1 MQMKLIPKKDLIVML
16 QRSSDYD
23 LIDIEDFEYLLDV
36 YGDDYFVVDGIFR
49 MTKENEER
57 KKWLKEG

>member
-1 MQMKLIPKKDLIVML
+1 MKLIPKKDLIVML

-36 YGDDYFVVDGIFR
+36 YGDDYFVVDGTFR

-57 KKWLKEG
+57 KKWLKES

>member
-1 MQMKLIPKKDLIVML
+1 MKLIPKKDLIVML

-36 YGDDYFVVDGIFR
+36 YGNDYFVVDGTFR

-57 KKWLKEG
+57 KKWLKES

>member
-1 MQMKLIPKKDLIVML
+1 MKLIPKKDLIIML

-23 LIDIEDFEYLLDV
+23 LIDIDDFEYLLDE
-36 YGDDYFVVDGIFR
+36 YGDDYFVVDGTFR

-57 KKWLKEG
+57 KKWLKES

>member
-1 MQMKLIPKKDLIVML
+1 MRLIPKKDLIAML

-36 YGDDYFVVDGIFR
+36 YGDDYFIVDGTFR

>member
-1 MQMKLIPKKDLIVML
+1 MRLIPKKDLIIML
-16 QRSSDYD
+16 QKSSDYD

-36 YGDDYFVVDGIFR
+36 YGHDYFIVDGTFR

>member
-1 MQMKLIPKKDLIVML
+1 MKLIPKKDLIIML

-36 YGDDYFVVDGIFR
+36 YGDDYFVVDGTFR

-57 KKWLKEG
+57 KKWLKES

>member
-1 MQMKLIPKKDLIVML
+1 MRLIPKKDLIVML

>member
-1 MQMKLIPKKDLIVML
+1 MKLMPKKDLIVML

-36 YGDDYFVVDGIFR
+36 YGDDYFVVDGTFR

-57 KKWLKEG
+57 KKWLEES

>member
-1 MQMKLIPKKDLIVML
+1 MKLIPKKDLIVML

-36 YGDDYFVVDGIFR
+36 YGDDYFIVDGTFR

-57 KKWLKEG
+57 KKWLKES

>member
-1 MQMKLIPKKDLIVML
+1 MRLIPKKDLIVML

-23 LIDIEDFEYLLDV
+23 LIDLEDFEYLLDV

>member
-1 MQMKLIPKKDLIVML
+1 MRLIPKKDLIVML

-23 LIDIEDFEYLLDV
+23 LIDLEDFEYLLDV

-57 KKWLKEG
+57 KKWLKES

>member
-1 MQMKLIPKKDLIVML
+1 MKLIPKKDLIIML

-23 LIDIEDFEYLLDV
+23 LIDIEDFEYLLNV
-36 YGDDYFVVDGIFR
+36 YGDDYFIVDGTFR

-57 KKWLKEG
+57 KKWLKES

>member
-1 MQMKLIPKKDLIVML
+1 MKLIPKKDLIVML

-36 YGDDYFVVDGIFR
+36 YGDDYFIVDGTFR

>member
-1 MQMKLIPKKDLIVML
+1 MKLIPKKDLIVML